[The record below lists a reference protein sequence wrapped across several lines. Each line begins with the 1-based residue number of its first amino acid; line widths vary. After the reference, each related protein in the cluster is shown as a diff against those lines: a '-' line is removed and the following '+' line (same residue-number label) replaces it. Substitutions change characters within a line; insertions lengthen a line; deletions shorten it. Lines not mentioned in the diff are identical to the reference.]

1 MDWKKQ
7 LKNTQEDSNL
17 LLSELKVRAW
27 LEHIE
32 ETDLDIIEEIIKRC
46 RVNSE
51 AKRYFLL
58 RSEETSKPRH
68 TSM

>member
-7 LKNTQEDSNL
+7 LKNTQEDSDL
-17 LLSELKVRAW
+17 FLSELKVRAW

-32 ETDLDIIEEIIKRC
+32 ETDLDIVEEIIKRC
-46 RVNSE
+46 RVNSK

-58 RSEETSKPRH
+58 RSKETPKPCH